1 MLTNAAAKAA
11 GAQSRAYKLT
21 DQGGLH
27 LLVRPTGTKSWQMK
41 YRWRGREKLLTLGQ
55 FPEVNVNRARILQA
69 EAKEQLASGV
79 DPGQKAAASDT
90 LEQLARLWYQA
101 NLPGWSTAH
110 ADDVLASLER
120 DIFPELGR
128 AAADSIT
135 APQLLAAI
143 EAIAGRGC
151 RTSAH
156 RVRQRLA
163 EIFAFGRA
171 RGLVTGNP
179 ADDLGAAMLSAP
191 PPRPHAALISIEDCR
206 ALLAACDRD
215 TGRPE
220 TIAASAFLALTAV
233 RLAAVRGMLWAEV
246 DLEART
252 WTVPAAR
259 MKLSRA
265 KKDDAR
271 YDHVVPLSAAAVAVL
286 EAARASSGGRQVGL
300 VFPGR
305 MLRIE
310 RVARQSDGRW
320 FCKVYKKPIAA
331 GAIRELYDRAGFAGR
346 HVPHGWRASFSTILN
361 EELGP
366 GWRFDIDAA
375 LGHAG
380 KGKVE
385 AAYNRSAQLHRRREL
400 FDRWGALL
408 FPDASPS
415 VSA

>member
-11 GAQSRAYKLT
+11 GAQARAYKVH

-27 LLVRPTGTKSWQMK
+27 LLVRPTGSKSWQLK

-55 FPEVNVNRARILQA
+55 FPEINVNRARILQA
-69 EAKEQLASGV
+69 EAKEQLADGI
-79 DPGQKAAASDT
+79 DPGRRAAAADT
-90 LEQLARLWYQA
+90 LEQLARLWYRA
-101 NLPGWSTAH
+101 NLPGWSGAH
-110 ADDVLASLER
+110 AEDVLASLER
-120 DIFPELGR
+120 DVFPELG
-128 AAADSIT
+128 AAAAESVT
-135 APQLLAAI
+135 APQLLAAV
-143 EAIAGRGC
+143 EAIAQRGC

-179 ADDLGAAMLSAP
+179 AADLGAAMLSP
-191 PPRPHAALISIEDCR
+191 PPARPHAALTSIEDCR

-215 TGRPE
+215 QARAE
-220 TIAASAFLALTAV
+220 TILASRFLALTAV
-233 RLAAVRGMLWAEV
+233 RLAAVRGMRWSEV

-271 YDHVVPLSAAAVAVL
+271 FDHVVPLSAP
-286 EAARASSGGRQVGL
+286 AARLLIAAAGHTREPLPQNRQQL

-305 MLRIE
+305 
-310 RVARQSDGRW
+310 DGG
-320 FCKVYKKPIAA
+320 PIAA
-331 GAIRELYDRAGFAGR
+331 GAIRELYERAGFGGR

-366 GWRFDIDAA
+366 DWRFDIDAA

-408 FPDASPS
+408 SGS
-415 VSA
+415 

>member
-1 MLTNAAAKAA
+1 MITNAAAKAA
-11 GAQSRAYKLT
+11 GAQARAYKLH

-27 LLVRPTGTKSWQMK
+27 LLVRPTGSKSWQLK
-41 YRWRGREKLLTLGQ
+41 YRWHGREKLLTLGQ
-55 FPEVNVNRARILQA
+55 FPEVNVGRARILQA
-69 EAKEQLASGV
+69 EAKEQLAAGV
-79 DPGQKAAASDT
+79 DPGRKAAAADT
-90 LEQLARLWYQA
+90 LEQLARLWYRA
-101 NLPGWSTAH
+101 NLPGWSPAH
-110 ADDVLASLER
+110 AEDVLGSLER
-120 DIFPELGR
+120 DVFPELGTIP
-128 AAADSIT
+128 AGSIT
-135 APQLLAAI
+135 PPQLLAAI

-151 RTSAH
+151 SASAH

-163 EIFAFGRA
+163 EIYAFGRA

-179 ADDLGAAMLSAP
+179 AADLGAAMLAP
-191 PPRPHAALISIEDCR
+191 PPARPHAALTSIEECR
-206 ALLAACDRD
+206 QLLAACERD
-215 TGRPE
+215 TGRAE
-220 TIAASAFLALTAV
+220 TIAASAFLAFTAV
-233 RLAAVRGMLWAEV
+233 RLAAVRGMVWEEV
-246 DLEART
+246 DLAART

-271 YDHVVPLSAAAVAVL
+271 FDHVVPLSDQALSTLRAVR
-286 EAARASSGGRQVGL
+286 EICGRDPQFRSRSPTSKEGAKINSL

-305 MLRIE
+305 
-310 RVARQSDGRW
+310 DGG
-320 FCKVYKKPIAA
+320 PIAA
-331 GAIRELYDRAGFAGR
+331 GAIRELYERAGFGGR

-385 AAYNRSAQLHRRREL
+385 AAYNRSAQLARRREL

-408 FPDASPS
+408 AG
-415 VSA
+415 

>member
-1 MLTNAAAKAA
+1 MITNAAAKAA
-11 GAQSRAYKLT
+11 GAQARAYKLH

-27 LLVRPTGTKSWQMK
+27 LLVRPTGSKSWQMK

-69 EAKEQLASGV
+69 EAKEQLAAGV
-79 DPGQKAAASDT
+79 DPGRKAAAGDT
-90 LEQLARLWYQA
+90 LEQLARLWYRA
-101 NLPGWSTAH
+101 NLPGWSEAH
-110 ADDVLASLER
+110 AEDVLGSLER
-120 DIFPELGR
+120 DVFPELGD
-128 AAADSIT
+128 AAAGSVT

-143 EAIAGRGC
+143 EAIGARGC

-179 ADDLGAAMLSAP
+179 AADLGAAMLSP
-191 PPRPHAALISIEDCR
+191 PPARPHAALTSIEDCR
-206 ALLAACDRD
+206 QLLAACDRD
-215 TGRPE
+215 QARAE
-220 TIAASAFLALTAV
+220 TILASRLLALTAV
-233 RLAAVRGMLWAEV
+233 RLAAVRGMVWAEV

-271 YDHVVPLSAAAVAVL
+271 FDHVVPLSEAAIAVL
-286 EAARASSGGRQVGL
+286 SARSVNLRKIRQPGEDPSTRL

-305 MLRIE
+305 
-310 RVARQSDGRW
+310 DGR
-320 FCKVYKKPIAA
+320 PIAA

-385 AAYNRSAQLHRRREL
+385 AAYNRSAQLGRRREL
-400 FDRWGALL
+400 MERWGQLL
-408 FPDASPS
+408 AG
-415 VSA
+415 

>member
-11 GAQSRAYKLT
+11 GAQARAYKLH

-27 LLVRPTGTKSWQMK
+27 LLVRPTGSKSWQLK
-41 YRWRGREKLLTLGQ
+41 YRWRSREKLLTLGQ
-55 FPEVNVNRARILQA
+55 FPEVNVSRARILQA
-69 EAKEQLASGV
+69 EAKEQLAAGV
-79 DPGQKAAASDT
+79 DPGRKAAAGDT
-90 LEQLARLWYQA
+90 LEQLARFWYRA
-101 NLPGWSTAH
+101 NLPAWSEAH
-110 ADDVLASLER
+110 AEDVLASLER
-120 DIFPELGR
+120 DIFPELGKTS
-128 AAADSIT
+128 ADTIT

-143 EAIAGRGC
+143 EAIAQRGC

-179 ADDLGAAMLSAP
+179 AADLGAAMLSP
-191 PPRPHAALISIEDCR
+191 PPARPHAALTSIEDCR
-206 ALLAACDRD
+206 ALLAACERD
-215 TGRPE
+215 AARPE
-220 TIAASAFLALTAV
+220 TIAASEFVAFTAV
-233 RLAAVRGMLWAEV
+233 RLAAVRGMVWAEV
-246 DLEART
+246 DLKART

-271 YDHVVPLSAAAVAVL
+271 FDHVVPLSDQALQAL
-286 EAARASSGGRQVGL
+286 EGLRSAHRMWDPEQL

-305 MLRIE
+305 
-310 RVARQSDGRW
+310 DGG
-320 FCKVYKKPIAA
+320 PIAA

-366 GWRFDIDAA
+366 EWRFDIDAA

-385 AAYNRSAQLHRRREL
+385 AAYNRSAQLGRRREL
-400 FDRWGALL
+400 MDRWGALL
-408 FPDASPS
+408 AG
-415 VSA
+415 

>member
-11 GAQSRAYKLT
+11 GAQARAYKLH

-27 LLVRPTGTKSWQMK
+27 LLVRPTGSKSWQMK
-41 YRWRGREKLLTLGQ
+41 YRWRGKEKLLTLGQ

-69 EAKEQLASGV
+69 EAKEQLAAGV
-79 DPGQKAAASDT
+79 DPGGKAAARDT

-110 ADDVLASLER
+110 AEDVLASLER
-120 DIFPELGR
+120 DIFPELGS
-128 AAADSIT
+128 ATADNIA

-143 EAIAGRGC
+143 EAIGKRGC
-151 RTSAH
+151 RTTAH

-163 EIFAFGRA
+163 DIFAFGRA

-179 ADDLGAAMLSAP
+179 AADLGAAMLSP
-191 PPRPHAALISIEDCR
+191 PPARPHAALEAIEDCR

-215 TGRPE
+215 AARAE
-220 TIAASAFLALTAV
+220 TILASRFLALTAV
-233 RLAAVRGMLWAEV
+233 RLAAVRGMVWAEV
-246 DLEART
+246 DLAART

-259 MKLSRA
+259 MKLGRE
-265 KKDDAR
+265 KKEDGR
-271 YDHVVPLSAAAVAVL
+271 YDHVVPLSAAAANLLLATRKAVAPN
-286 EAARASSGGRQVGL
+286 AL

-305 MLRIE
+305 
-310 RVARQSDGRW
+310 DGG
-320 FCKVYKKPIAA
+320 PIAA

-366 GWRFDIDAA
+366 DWRFDIDAA
-375 LGHAG
+375 LGHASKG

-385 AAYNRSAQLHRRREL
+385 AAYNRSRLLDRRRTL

-408 FPDASPS
+408 SGT
-415 VSA
+415 

>member
-11 GAQSRAYKLT
+11 GAQARAYKLH

-27 LLVRPTGTKSWQMK
+27 LLVRPTGSKSWQMK

-55 FPEVNVNRARILQA
+55 FPDVNVSRARILQA
-69 EAKEQLASGV
+69 EAKEQLAAGV
-79 DPGQKAAASDT
+79 DPGSQGGKS
-90 LEQLARLWYQA
+90 LHIFEQLARLWYAA
-101 NLPGWSTAH
+101 NLPAWSEAH
-110 ADDVLASLER
+110 AEDVLASLER
-120 DIFPELGR
+120 DIFPELGA
-128 AAADSIT
+128 AAADTIT
-135 APQLLAAI
+135 APQLLAQI
-143 EAIAGRGC
+143 EAIAQRGC

-179 ADDLGAAMLSAP
+179 AADLGAAMLAP
-191 PPRPHAALISIEDCR
+191 PPARPHAALLELADCR
-206 ALLAACDRD
+206 KLLAVCEQVPARA
-215 TGRPE
+215 E
-220 TIAASAFLALTAV
+220 TILASRFLALTAV
-233 RLAAVRGMLWAEV
+233 RLAAVRGMTWGEV
-246 DLEART
+246 DLAART

-259 MKLSRA
+259 MKLGRE
-265 KKDDAR
+265 KKADAR
-271 YDHVVPLSAAAVAVL
+271 FDHVVPLSQAALSTL
-286 EAARASSGGRQVGL
+286 EAIRKKLPVGSQFRLIPAAL

-305 MLRIE
+305 
-310 RVARQSDGRW
+310 DGG
-320 FCKVYKKPIAA
+320 PIAA
-331 GAIRELYDRAGFAGR
+331 GAIRELYVRAGFAGR

-385 AAYNRSAQLHRRREL
+385 AAYNRSAQLGRRREL
-400 FDRWGALL
+400 MDRWGALL
-408 FPDASPS
+408 SQKA
-415 VSA
+415 

>member
-11 GAQSRAYKLT
+11 GAQARAYKLH

-27 LLVRPTGTKSWQMK
+27 LLVRPTGSKSWQLK

-55 FPEVNVNRARILQA
+55 FPEVNVNCARILQA
-69 EAKEQLASGV
+69 KAKQQLAAGI
-79 DPGQKAAASDT
+79 DAGRRAADGDT

-101 NLPGWSTAH
+101 NLPAWSTAH
-110 ADDVLASLER
+110 AEDVLASLER
-120 DIFPELGR
+120 DIFPELG
-128 AAADSIT
+128 AAAAGSVT

-171 RGLVTGNP
+171 RGLVCGNP
-179 ADDLGAAMLSAP
+179 AADLGAAMLSP
-191 PPRPHAALISIEDCR
+191 PPARPHAALTSIEDCR
-206 ALLAACDRD
+206 DLLAACERD
-215 TGRPE
+215 QARAE
-220 TIAASAFLALTAV
+220 TILASRFLALTAV
-233 RLAAVRGMLWAEV
+233 RLAAVRGMRWGEV
-246 DLEART
+246 DLDART

-271 YDHVVPLSAAAVAVL
+271 FDHVVPLSAAAVAVL
-286 EAARASSGGRQVGL
+286 KQVDENSGCHTRTGPL

-305 MLRIE
+305 
-310 RVARQSDGRW
+310 GGG
-320 FCKVYKKPIAA
+320 PIAA

-346 HVPHGWRASFSTILN
+346 HVPHGWRASFSTIMN
-361 EELGP
+361 EDLGP

-385 AAYNRSAQLHRRREL
+385 AAYNRSAQLGRRREV
-400 FDRWGALL
+400 FDRWGAML
-408 FPDASPS
+408 AGT
-415 VSA
+415 

>member
-11 GAQSRAYKLT
+11 GAQARAYKLH

-27 LLVRPTGTKSWQMK
+27 LLVRPTGSKSWQMK
-41 YRWRGREKLLTLGQ
+41 YRWHGREKLLTLGR

-69 EAKEQLASGV
+69 EAKEQLAAGA
-79 DPGQKAAASDT
+79 DPGRKAAARDT

-101 NLPGWSTAH
+101 NLPGWSTSH
-110 ADDVLASLER
+110 AEDVLASLER
-120 DIFPELGR
+120 DIFPELGS
-128 AAADSIT
+128 ATADSIA

-143 EAIAGRGC
+143 EAIGKRGC
-151 RTSAH
+151 RTTAH

-179 ADDLGAAMLSAP
+179 AADLGAAMLSP
-191 PPRPHAALISIEDCR
+191 PPARPHAALTSIEDCR
-206 ALLAACDRD
+206 ALLAACERD
-215 TGRPE
+215 AGRPE
-220 TIAASAFLALTAV
+220 TILASGFLALTAV
-233 RLAAVRGMLWAEV
+233 RLAAVRGMVWAEV
-246 DLEART
+246 DFEART

-271 YDHVVPLSAAAVAVL
+271 YDHVVPLSGAAVAVL
-286 EAARASSGGRQVGL
+286 EAARPKSGAGQVGL

-305 MLRIE
+305 
-310 RVARQSDGRW
+310 DGG
-320 FCKVYKKPIAA
+320 PIAA

-346 HVPHGWRASFSTILN
+346 HVPHGWRASFSTIMN

-366 GWRFDIDAA
+366 EWRFDIDAA

-385 AAYNRSAQLHRRREL
+385 AAYNRSAQLGRRREL
-400 FDRWGALL
+400 FDRWGAMM
-408 FPDASPS
+408 FPDLST
-415 VSA
+415 SAAA

>member
-1 MLTNAAAKAA
+1 MITNAAAKAA
-11 GAQSRAYKLT
+11 GAQARAYKLH

-27 LLVRPTGTKSWQMK
+27 LLVRPTGSKSWQMK

-55 FPEVNVNRARILQA
+55 FPEVNVSRARILQA
-69 EAKEQLASGV
+69 EAKEQLAAGA
-79 DPGQKAAASDT
+79 DPGGKAAARDT

-110 ADDVLASLER
+110 AEDVLASLER
-120 DIFPELGR
+120 DIFPELGS
-128 AAADSIT
+128 ATADSIA
-135 APQLLAAI
+135 APQLLSAI
-143 EAIAGRGC
+143 EAIGKRGC
-151 RTSAH
+151 RTTAH

-163 EIFAFGRA
+163 DIFAFGRA

-179 ADDLGAAMLSAP
+179 AADLGAAMLSP
-191 PPRPHAALISIEDCR
+191 PPARPHAALTSIEDCR

-215 TGRPE
+215 AGRPE
-220 TIAASAFLALTAV
+220 TILASRFLALTAV
-233 RLAAVRGMLWAEV
+233 RLAAVRGMVWTEV
-246 DLEART
+246 DLDART

-259 MKLSRA
+259 MKLGRE
-265 KKDDAR
+265 KKEDAR

-286 EAARASSGGRQVGL
+286 EAARAKSGAGQVGL

-305 MLRIE
+305 FMRIK
-310 RVARQSDGRW
+310 RLGRQPDGRW
-320 FCKVYKKPIAA
+320 LISASPAPIAA

-366 GWRFDIDAA
+366 DWRFDIDVA
-375 LGHAG
+375 LGHASKG

-385 AAYNRSAQLHRRREL
+385 AAYNRSRLLDRRRAL

-408 FPDASPS
+408 AG
-415 VSA
+415 

>member
-11 GAQSRAYKLT
+11 GAQARAYKLH
-21 DQGGLH
+21 DQAGLH
-27 LLVRPTGTKSWQMK
+27 LLVRPTGSKSWQLK

-69 EAKEQLASGV
+69 EAKEQLAAGV
-79 DPGQKAAASDT
+79 DPGRKATSAAT
-90 LEQLARLWYQA
+90 LEQLARLWYSK
-101 NLPGWSTAH
+101 NLPGWSEAH
-110 ADDVLASLER
+110 AGDVLASLER
-120 DIFPELGR
+120 DVFPELGD
-128 AAADSIT
+128 AAAGSVT

-143 EAIAGRGC
+143 EGIAQRGC

-179 ADDLGAAMLSAP
+179 AADLGAAMLSP
-191 PPRPHAALISIEDCR
+191 PPARPHAALLSIEECR
-206 ALLAACDRD
+206 ALLAACEKDVA
-215 TGRPE
+215 RPE
-220 TIAASAFLALTAV
+220 TILASRFLALTAV
-233 RLAAVRGMLWAEV
+233 RLAAVRGMVWAEV

-259 MKLSRA
+259 MKLGRE
-265 KKDDAR
+265 KKADAG

-286 EAARASSGGRQVGL
+286 EAARPKSGAAQVGL

-305 MLRIE
+305 MLNLE
-310 RVARQSDGRW
+310 RVARQPDGRW
-320 FCKVYKKPIAA
+320 LFKASSAPIAA
-331 GAIRELYDRAGFAGR
+331 GAIRELYERAGFAGR

-366 GWRFDIDAA
+366 DWRFDIDAA
-375 LGHAG
+375 LGHASKG

-385 AAYNRSAQLHRRREL
+385 AAYNRSRLLGRRREL

-408 FPDASPS
+408 SGT
-415 VSA
+415 

>member
-1 MLTNAAAKAA
+1 MITNAAAKAA
-11 GAQSRAYKLT
+11 GAQARAYKLH

-41 YRWRGREKLLTLGQ
+41 YRWCGREKLLTLGQ
-55 FPEVNVNRARILQA
+55 FPDVNVSRARILQA
-69 EAKEQLASGV
+69 EAKEQLAAGV
-79 DPGQKAAASDT
+79 DPGSQGGKS
-90 LEQLARLWYQA
+90 LHIFEQLARLWYSA
-101 NLPGWSTAH
+101 NLPAWSEAH
-110 ADDVLASLER
+110 AEDVLASLER
-120 DIFPELGR
+120 DIFPELG
-128 AAADSIT
+128 ASAADTIT
-135 APQLLAAI
+135 APQLLAQI
-143 EAIAGRGC
+143 EAIAQRGC

-179 ADDLGAAMLSAP
+179 AADLGAAMLAP
-191 PPRPHAALISIEDCR
+191 PPPNPHAALLELADCR
-206 ALLAACDRD
+206 KLLAVCEQVPARA
-215 TGRPE
+215 E
-220 TIAASAFLALTAV
+220 TILASRFLALTAV
-233 RLAAVRGMLWAEV
+233 RLAAVRGMTWGEV
-246 DLEART
+246 DKETMT

-259 MKLSRA
+259 MKLSQA
-265 KKDDAR
+265 KKGDAR
-271 YDHVVPLSAAAVAVL
+271 FDHAVPMSLAAIEVL
-286 EAARASSGGRQVGL
+286 RAALTLQQGRTLRLMQDKL

-305 MLRIE
+305 
-310 RVARQSDGRW
+310 DGG
-320 FCKVYKKPIAA
+320 PIAA

-366 GWRFDIDAA
+366 EWRFDIDAA

-385 AAYNRSAQLHRRREL
+385 AAYNRSRLLARRREL

-408 FPDASPS
+408 AGT
-415 VSA
+415 

>member
-11 GAQSRAYKLT
+11 GAQARAYKLY

-27 LLVRPTGTKSWQMK
+27 LLVRPTGSKSWQMK

-69 EAKEQLASGV
+69 EAKEQLAAGV
-79 DPGQKAAASDT
+79 DPGGKAAARDT

-110 ADDVLASLER
+110 AEDVLASLER
-120 DIFPELGR
+120 DIFPELGS
-128 AAADSIT
+128 ATADSI
-135 APQLLAAI
+135 ASPQLLAAI
-143 EAIAGRGC
+143 EAIGKRGC
-151 RTSAH
+151 RTTAH

-179 ADDLGAAMLSAP
+179 AADLGAAMLSP
-191 PPRPHAALISIEDCR
+191 PPARPHAALTSIEDCR
-206 ALLAACDRD
+206 ALLAACERD
-215 TGRPE
+215 QARVE
-220 TIAASAFLALTAV
+220 TILASRFLALTAV
-233 RLAAVRGMLWAEV
+233 RLAAVRGMVWAEV
-246 DLEART
+246 DFEART

-271 YDHVVPLSAAAVAVL
+271 YDHVVPLSDAAIAVL
-286 EAARASSGGRQVGL
+286 SATSVNSRKIRQPSEDL
-300 VFPGR
+300 STRPVFPGR
-305 MLRIE
+305 
-310 RVARQSDGRW
+310 DGGL
-320 FCKVYKKPIAA
+320 IAA

-385 AAYNRSAQLHRRREL
+385 AAYNRSAQLGRRREL
-400 FDRWGALL
+400 MERWGALL
-408 FPDASPS
+408 AGT
-415 VSA
+415 

>member
-1 MLTNAAAKAA
+1 MITNAAARAA
-11 GAQSRAYKLT
+11 GAQSRAYKLH

-27 LLVRPTGTKSWQMK
+27 LLVRPTGSKSWQLK

-55 FPEVNVNRARILQA
+55 FPEINVNRARILQA
-69 EAKEQLASGV
+69 EAKEQLAAGV
-79 DPGQKAAASDT
+79 DPGKRAVAADT
-90 LEQLARLWYQA
+90 LEQLARLWYRA
-101 NLPGWSTAH
+101 NLPGWSPAH
-110 ADDVLASLER
+110 AEDVLASLER
-120 DIFPELGR
+120 DVFPELGAS
-128 AAADSIT
+128 AAGSVT

-143 EAIAGRGC
+143 EAITGRGC

-163 EIFAFGRA
+163 EIYAFGRA

-179 ADDLGAAMLSAP
+179 AADLGAAMLAP
-191 PPRPHAALISIEDCR
+191 PPARPHAALTSIEDCR
-206 ALLAACDRD
+206 QLLAACDRD

-220 TIAASAFLALTAV
+220 TIAASEFLAFTAV
-233 RLAAVRGMLWAEV
+233 RLAAVRGMVWAEV
-246 DLEART
+246 DLAART

-265 KKDDAR
+265 KKDDVR
-271 YDHVVPLSAAAVAVL
+271 FDHVVPLSDQALQAL
-286 EAARASSGGRQVGL
+286 EGLRSAHRMWDPEQL

-305 MLRIE
+305 
-310 RVARQSDGRW
+310 DGG
-320 FCKVYKKPIAA
+320 PIAA
-331 GAIRELYDRAGFAGR
+331 GAIRELYERAGFGGR

-361 EELGP
+361 EDLGP
-366 GWRFDIDAA
+366 SWRFDIDAA

-385 AAYNRSAQLHRRREL
+385 AAYNRSAQLARRREL

-408 FPDASPS
+408 AGT
-415 VSA
+415 

>member
-1 MLTNAAAKAA
+1 MVTNAAAKAA
-11 GAQSRAYKLT
+11 GAQARAYKLH

-27 LLVRPTGTKSWQMK
+27 LLVRPTGSKSWQMK

-55 FPEVNVNRARILQA
+55 FPEVNVSRARILQA
-69 EAKEQLASGV
+69 EAKEQLAAGV
-79 DPGQKAAASDT
+79 DPGRKAASADT
-90 LEQLARLWYQA
+90 LEQLARLWYRA
-101 NLPGWSTAH
+101 NLPGWSEAH
-110 ADDVLASLER
+110 GEDVLASLER
-120 DIFPELGR
+120 DIFPELGAL
-128 AAADSIT
+128 AAGSVT
-135 APQLLAAI
+135 APQLLGQI

-171 RGLVTGNP
+171 RGLVAGNP
-179 ADDLGAAMLSAP
+179 AADLGAAMLSP
-191 PPRPHAALISIEDCR
+191 PPARPHAALTSIADCR

-215 TGRPE
+215 PARAE
-220 TIAASAFLALTAV
+220 TILASRFLALTAV
-233 RLAAVRGMLWAEV
+233 RLAAVRGMVWAEV
-246 DLEART
+246 DLEARS

-271 YDHVVPLSAAAVAVL
+271 FDHIVPLSTAAANLLLATRKG
-286 EAARASSGGRQVGL
+286 AADTAL

-305 MLRIE
+305 
-310 RVARQSDGRW
+310 DGG
-320 FCKVYKKPIAA
+320 PIAA
-331 GAIRELYDRAGFAGR
+331 GAIRELYERAGFGGR

-366 GWRFDIDAA
+366 EWRFDIDAA

-385 AAYNRSAQLHRRREL
+385 AAYNRSAQLARRREL
-400 FDRWGALL
+400 MQRWGALL
-408 FPDASPS
+408 ADT
-415 VSA
+415 

>member
-11 GAQSRAYKLT
+11 GAQARAYKLH

-27 LLVRPTGTKSWQMK
+27 LLVRPTGSKSWQLK
-41 YRWRGREKLLTLGQ
+41 YRWHGREKLLTLGQ

-69 EAKEQLASGV
+69 EAKEQLAAGV
-79 DPGQKAAASDT
+79 DPGGKAAARDT
-90 LEQLARLWYQA
+90 LEQLARLWYEA

-110 ADDVLASLER
+110 AEDVLASLER
-120 DIFPELGR
+120 DIFPELGS
-128 AAADSIT
+128 ATADSIA
-135 APQLLAAI
+135 APQLLRAI

-151 RTSAH
+151 RTTAH

-179 ADDLGAAMLSAP
+179 AADLGAAMLSP
-191 PPRPHAALISIEDCR
+191 PPARPHAALTSIDDCR
-206 ALLAACDRD
+206 QLLAACDRD
-215 TGRPE
+215 EARPE
-220 TIAASAFLALTAV
+220 TILASRFLALTAV
-233 RLAAVRGMLWAEV
+233 RLAAVRGMVWAEV

-271 YDHVVPLSAAAVAVL
+271 YDHVVPLSEAAVAVL
-286 EAARASSGGRQVGL
+286 RQADEKFGCGTRTSPL

-305 MLRIE
+305 
-310 RVARQSDGRW
+310 DGG
-320 FCKVYKKPIAA
+320 PIAA

-385 AAYNRSAQLHRRREL
+385 AAYNRSAQLGRRREL

-408 FPDASPS
+408 SGT
-415 VSA
+415 

>member
-11 GAQSRAYKLT
+11 GAQARAYKLH

-27 LLVRPTGTKSWQMK
+27 LLVRPTGSKSWQMK

-55 FPEVNVNRARILQA
+55 FPEVNVSRARILQA
-69 EAKEQLASGV
+69 EAKEQLAAGV
-79 DPGQKAAASDT
+79 DPGRKAASAGT
-90 LEQLARLWYQA
+90 LEQLARLWYRA
-101 NLPGWSTAH
+101 NLPGWSEAH
-110 ADDVLASLER
+110 AGDVLASLER
-120 DIFPELGR
+120 DIFPELGAL
-128 AAADSIT
+128 AAGRVT
-135 APQLLAAI
+135 APQLLEAI

-179 ADDLGAAMLSAP
+179 AADLGAAMLSP
-191 PPRPHAALISIEDCR
+191 PPARPHAALTSIEDCR
-206 ALLAACDRD
+206 ALLAACERDRA
-215 TGRPE
+215 RVE
-220 TIAASAFLALTAV
+220 TIHASRFLALTAV
-233 RLAAVRGMLWAEV
+233 RLAAVRGMVWAEV
-246 DLEART
+246 DLAART

-271 YDHVVPLSAAAVAVL
+271 FDHVVPLSAAAANL
-286 EAARASSGGRQVGL
+286 LLATRKGAADNAL

-305 MLRIE
+305 E
-310 RVARQSDGRW
+310 GG
-320 FCKVYKKPIAA
+320 PIAA
-331 GAIRELYDRAGFAGR
+331 GAIRELYERAGFGGR

-366 GWRFDIDAA
+366 EWRFDIDAA

-385 AAYNRSAQLHRRREL
+385 AAYNRSAQLARRREL

-408 FPDASPS
+408 SG
-415 VSA
+415 

>member
-11 GAQSRAYKLT
+11 GAQARAYKLH

-27 LLVRPTGTKSWQMK
+27 LLVRPTGSKSWQLK
-41 YRWRGREKLLTLGQ
+41 YRWHGREKLLTLGQ

-69 EAKEQLASGV
+69 EAREQLAAGV
-79 DPGQKAAASDT
+79 DPGRAKRGDAAAGGT
-90 LEQLARLWYQA
+90 LEQLSRLWYKT
-101 NLPGWSTAH
+101 NLPGWSPAH
-110 ADDVLASLER
+110 AGDVLASLER
-120 DIFPELGR
+120 DVFPELGTIP
-128 AAADSIT
+128 AGSVT
-135 APQLLAAI
+135 APQLLGAI
-143 EAIAGRGC
+143 EAIAQRGC

-171 RGLVTGNP
+171 KGLVSGNP
-179 ADDLGAAMLSAP
+179 AADLGAAMLSP
-191 PPRPHAALISIEDCR
+191 PPARPHAALTAIADCR

-215 TGRPE
+215 GGRIE
-220 TIAASAFLALTAV
+220 TIAASEFLALTAV
-233 RLAAVRGMLWAEV
+233 RLAAVRGMIWAEV
-246 DLEART
+246 DLAART

-259 MKLSRA
+259 MKLGRD
-265 KKDDAR
+265 KKADAR
-271 YDHVVPLSAAAVAVL
+271 FDHIVPLSAAAMQAL
-286 EAARASSGGRQVGL
+286 EGLRSAHRMWDPQQL

-305 MLRIE
+305 
-310 RVARQSDGRW
+310 GGG
-320 FCKVYKKPIAA
+320 PIAA

-366 GWRFDIDAA
+366 EWRFDIDAA

-385 AAYNRSAQLHRRREL
+385 AAYNRSAQLARRREL
-400 FDRWGALL
+400 FDHWGALL
-408 FPDASPS
+408 IPDRT
-415 VSA
+415 

>member
-11 GAQSRAYKLT
+11 GAQARAYKLH

-27 LLVRPTGTKSWQMK
+27 LLVRPTGSKSWQLK
-41 YRWRGREKLLTLGQ
+41 YRWQGREKLLTLGQ

-69 EAKEQLASGV
+69 EAKEQLAAGV
-79 DPGQKAAASDT
+79 DPGGKSAARDT

-110 ADDVLASLER
+110 AEDVLASLER
-120 DIFPELGR
+120 DIFPELGS
-128 AAADSIT
+128 ATADSIA

-143 EAIAGRGC
+143 EAISKRGC
-151 RTSAH
+151 RTTAH

-163 EIFAFGRA
+163 DIFAFGRA

-179 ADDLGAAMLSAP
+179 AADLGAAMLAP
-191 PPRPHAALISIEDCR
+191 PPAREHAALLELADCR
-206 ALLAACDRD
+206 KLLAVCEQVPARA
-215 TGRPE
+215 E
-220 TIAASAFLALTAV
+220 TILASRFLALTAV
-233 RLAAVRGMLWAEV
+233 RLAAVRGMVWAEV
-246 DLEART
+246 DLAART

-259 MKLSRA
+259 MKLGRE
-265 KKDDAR
+265 KKEDAR
-271 YDHVVPLSAAAVAVL
+271 YDHVVPLSAEAVAVL
-286 EAARASSGGRQVGL
+286 EAARPKSGAGQVGL

-305 MLRIE
+305 MLKIE
-310 RVARQSDGRW
+310 RVARQPDGRW
-320 FCKVYKKPIAA
+320 FCRATKTPIAA

-361 EELGP
+361 ENLGP
-366 GWRFDIDAA
+366 DWRFDIDAA

-385 AAYNRSAQLHRRREL
+385 AAYNRSRLLDRRRAL
-400 FDRWGALL
+400 FDTWGTLL
-408 FPDASPS
+408 FPDGSASA
-415 VSA
+415 SA

>member
-11 GAQSRAYKLT
+11 GAQARAYKLH

-27 LLVRPTGTKSWQMK
+27 LLVRPTGSKSWQMK
-41 YRWRGREKLLTLGQ
+41 YRWHGREKLLTLGQ
-55 FPEVNVNRARILQA
+55 FPEVNVNRARVLQA
-69 EAKEQLASGV
+69 DAKEQLAAGV
-79 DPGQKAAASDT
+79 DPGRKAAARDT

-110 ADDVLASLER
+110 AEDVLASLER
-120 DIFPELGR
+120 DIFPELGS
-128 AAADSIT
+128 ATADGIA

-143 EAIAGRGC
+143 EAIAKRGC
-151 RTSAH
+151 RTTAH

-163 EIFAFGRA
+163 DIFAFGRA

-179 ADDLGAAMLSAP
+179 AADLGAAMLAP
-191 PPRPHAALISIEDCR
+191 PPAREHAALLELADCR
-206 ALLAACDRD
+206 KLLAVCEQVPARA
-215 TGRPE
+215 E
-220 TIAASAFLALTAV
+220 TILASRFLALTAV

-259 MKLSRA
+259 MKLGRE
-265 KKDDAR
+265 KKEDAR
-271 YDHVVPLSAAAVAVL
+271 YDHVVPLSAEAVAVL
-286 EAARASSGGRQVGL
+286 SARSVNSPKIRQHDGDLSTRL

-305 MLRIE
+305 
-310 RVARQSDGRW
+310 DGG
-320 FCKVYKKPIAA
+320 PIAA

-366 GWRFDIDAA
+366 DWRFDIDAA

-385 AAYNRSAQLHRRREL
+385 AAYNRSRLLERRREL
-400 FDRWGALL
+400 FDRWGAML
-408 FPDASPS
+408 DQKG
-415 VSA
+415 

>member
-11 GAQSRAYKLT
+11 GAQARAYKLH

-27 LLVRPTGTKSWQMK
+27 LLVRPTGSKSWQMK

-55 FPEVNVNRARILQA
+55 FPEVNVSRARILQA
-69 EAKEQLASGV
+69 EAKEQLAAGV
-79 DPGQKAAASDT
+79 DPGRRAAAADT
-90 LEQLARLWYQA
+90 LEHLARLWYQA
-101 NLPGWSTAH
+101 NLPGWSEAH

-120 DIFPELGR
+120 DVFPELGAL
-128 AAADSIT
+128 AAGSVT
-135 APQLLAAI
+135 SPQLLAAI

-171 RGLVTGNP
+171 
-179 ADDLGAAMLSAP
+179 
-191 PPRPHAALISIEDCR
+191 
-206 ALLAACDRD
+206 LLAACERD
-215 TGRPE
+215 TARPE
-220 TIAASAFLALTAV
+220 TIAASEFLAFTAV
-233 RLAAVRGMLWAEV
+233 RLAAVRGMTWHEV
-246 DLEART
+246 DLKART

-271 YDHVVPLSAAAVAVL
+271 FDHVVPLSDQALQAL
-286 EAARASSGGRQVGL
+286 EGLRSAHRTWDPQQL

-305 MLRIE
+305 
-310 RVARQSDGRW
+310 DGG
-320 FCKVYKKPIAA
+320 PIAA
-331 GAIRELYDRAGFAGR
+331 GAIRELYARAGFAGR

-385 AAYNRSAQLHRRREL
+385 AAYNRSAQLGRRREL
-400 FDRWGALL
+400 MERWGQLL
-408 FPDASPS
+408 AR
-415 VSA
+415 

>member
-11 GAQSRAYKLT
+11 GAQSRAYKLH

-27 LLVRPTGTKSWQMK
+27 LLVRPTGSKSWQMK

-69 EAKEQLASGV
+69 EAKEQLAAGV
-79 DPGQKAAASDT
+79 DPGGKAAARDT
-90 LEQLARLWYQA
+90 LQQLARLWYQA

-110 ADDVLASLER
+110 AEDVLASLER
-120 DIFPELGR
+120 DIFPELGSAR
-128 AAADSIT
+128 ADSIA
-135 APQLLAAI
+135 APQLLAAV
-143 EAIAGRGC
+143 EAIGKRGC
-151 RTSAH
+151 RTTAH

-163 EIFAFGRA
+163 DMFAFGRA

-179 ADDLGAAMLSAP
+179 AADLGAAMLSP
-191 PPRPHAALISIEDCR
+191 PPARPHAALEAIEDCR
-206 ALLAACDRD
+206 QLLAACERD
-215 TGRPE
+215 EARAE
-220 TIAASAFLALTAV
+220 TILASRFLALTAV
-233 RLAAVRGMLWAEV
+233 RLAAVRGMVWAEV

-259 MKLSRA
+259 MKLGRE
-265 KKDDAR
+265 KKEDAR
-271 YDHVVPLSAAAVAVL
+271 YDHVVPLSGAAVAVL
-286 EAARASSGGRQVGL
+286 EAARPKSGAGQVGL

-305 MLRIE
+305 
-310 RVARQSDGRW
+310 DGG
-320 FCKVYKKPIAA
+320 PIAA

-346 HVPHGWRASFSTILN
+346 HVPHGWRASFSTIMN

-385 AAYNRSAQLHRRREL
+385 AAYNRSAQLGRRREL
-400 FDRWGALL
+400 FDRWGAML
-408 FPDASPS
+408 SGT
-415 VSA
+415 